1 MNRDV
6 GFVLFSAVT
15 ATINPSL
22 LAATTV
28 MLMLP
33 HPKRLM
39 TGYLLGAYTT
49 SVAAGLVIV
58 LSLRGSSAVKAST
71 HLLSPGA
78 KIAVGAAALL
88 VALVLATGR
97 DARLQSWRQRRKQAH
112 AVDEQA
118 KAPWPTRM
126 LAKGSAILTF
136 AVGAAVSFPG
146 VTYVNALDHIANL
159 DPPTITII
167 LLIGYF
173 CLMQQILLEG
183 ALVASAVAPQRTAD
197 LMVRLKGWFTRH
209 GRQVAMVG
217 LSALGVL
224 LAAQGALSV
233 G

>member
-1 MNRDV
+1 
-6 GFVLFSAVT
+6 
-15 ATINPSL
+15 
-22 LAATTV
+22 
-28 MLMLP
+28 
-33 HPKRLM
+33 
-39 TGYLLGAYTT
+39 
-49 SVAAGLVIV
+49 
-58 LSLRGSSAVKAST
+58 
-71 HLLSPGA
+71 
-78 KIAVGAAALL
+78 
-88 VALVLATGR
+88 
-97 DARLQSWRQRRKQAH
+97 
-112 AVDEQA
+112 
-118 KAPWPTRM
+118 
-126 LAKGSAILTF
+126 
-136 AVGAAVSFPG
+136 VSFPG

-173 CLMQQILLEG
+173 CLMQQVLLEG

>member
-6 GFVLFSAVT
+6 GFVFFSALA

-22 LAATTV
+22 LAATGV

-39 TGYLLGAYTT
+39 MGYLLGAYTT
-49 SVAAGLVIV
+49 SIAAGLVIV
-58 LSLRGSSAVKAST
+58 FSLHGSSAVKTST

-88 VALVLATGR
+88 VAFVLATGR
-97 DARLQSWRQRRKQAH
+97 DARLRSWRQRRKKAH
-112 AVDEQA
+112 AVDGQA
-118 KAPWPTRM
+118 KVPWQTRT

-136 AVGAAVSFPG
+136 AVGVVVSFPG
-146 VTYVNALDHIANL
+146 VTYVNALDHIAKLN
-159 DPPTITII
+159 PPITTII
-167 LLIGYF
+167 LLVGYF
-173 CLMQQILLEG
+173 CLMQQILLES

-197 LMVRLKGWFTRH
+197 VIVRLKGWFARH
-209 GRQVAMVG
+209 DRQLAMVG

-224 LAAQGALSV
+224 LAAQGVLNV